1 MIRKSSETDVPVM
14 LEIVNAA
21 AQAYRGTIPTD
32 RWHDPYMPR
41 AEMQKEIADGVVFW
55 VAEEDGKTLA
65 VMGIQDKGDVALVRH
80 AYVMPSLQRSG
91 LGTKLLRHVQ
101 GLTGKP
107 VLIGTWAAAT
117 WAINFYRRNGFTLV
131 TDAEKNTLL
140 KKYWSIPERQIET
153 SVVLADKSWTDK
165 KFSGSIPK
173 IYETY
178 LVPLIFEPYAA
189 DMAKRVAPLR
199 PVRVLEIAA
208 GTGVV
213 TRQLA
218 STLPTATSIIATD
231 LNPPM
236 LEAAKEVGTARPVEW
251 RQADAMQ
258 LPFGDG
264 AFDAVVCQFG
274 VMFFP
279 DKAKAYA
286 EARRVLRPGGTF
298 LFNAWDRIEENEF
311 ADEVTK
317 ALATVFPQDPPRF
330 MARTPHGYHD
340 RGAIARDLKAGGF
353 TAAPNIETVA
363 ARSRAASPTIPA
375 TAYCEGTPLRSEIET
390 RDASRLAEATQVAAK
405 AIEKR
410 FGTGAVD
417 GKIQAHVVTVISR

>member
-1 MIRKSSETDVPVM
+1 MIRRSRDSDLPVM
-14 LEIVNAA
+14 VEIVNAA
-21 AQAYRGTIPTD
+21 AQAYRGAIPAD

-41 AEMQKEIADGVVFW
+41 EEMEKEIAAGVTFW
-55 VAEEDGKTLA
+55 VAEQDGRTLA
-65 VMGIQDKGDVALVRH
+65 VMGIQDKGEVALVRH
-80 AYVMPSLQRSG
+80 AYVMPSLQRTG

-101 GLTGKP
+101 DLAGKP

-117 WAINFYRRNGFTLV
+117 WAIDFYRRNGFTLV
-131 TDAEKNTLL
+131 TPAEKNALL
-140 KKYWSIPERQIET
+140 KRYWSIPERQVET
-153 SVVLADKSWTDK
+153 SVVLADKRWSDK
-165 KFSGSIPK
+165 VFAGSVPRL
-173 IYETY
+173 YDTY
-178 LVPLIFEPYAA
+178 MVPLIFEPYAA
-189 DMAKRVAPLR
+189 DIARRLAPLR
-199 PVRVLEIAA
+199 PQRVLEIAA

-213 TRQLA
+213 TRHLA
-218 STLPTATSIIATD
+218 ATLPGATSIIATD

-236 LEAAKEVGTARPVEW
+236 LEAAKEAGTARPVEW

-258 LPFGDG
+258 LPFGDA

-279 DKAKAYA
+279 DKAKAFA

-317 ALATVFPQDPPRF
+317 ALATVFPADPPRF

-340 RGAIARDLKAGGF
+340 RAAIERDLRAGGF
-353 TAAPNIETVA
+353 AAVPAFETVPS
-363 ARSRAASPTIPA
+363 RSRAASASIA
-375 TAYCEGTPLRSEIET
+375 VIAYCQGTPLRGEIEA
-390 RDASRLAEATQVAAK
+390 RDPQRLAEATQAATE

-410 FGTGAVD
+410 FGMGAVD
-417 GKIQAHVVTVISR
+417 GKIQAHVVAVIR